1 MKLII
6 TCLCLCLGLC
16 VNAQLPSY
24 VPSSGIIGYWPLDGN
39 ANDISGNGHNGI
51 NNGAIATANRN
62 GTPNACLHF
71 DIDYVEMLNLPL
83 NLQSDFSFSYW
94 QKLNSF
100 LVPNV
105 ILDLNQNK
113 VCNGTPHIW
122 QWGDS
127 VRFGMCST
135 DVGSLSLGGQSQLI
149 NNWVNFTFTHTG
161 GVTKMYKNGTLIFTL
176 NNTWPL
182 TSTAQFTLAN
192 GGNTLGV
199 LHGQPSNIFI
209 DDVGMWNRVLSESEI
224 LGLYQ
229 AISVG
234 VDQVTERKEVIL
246 YPNPSTETVTI
257 KTPETFIGSTFS
269 ISDVTGR
276 ILKQGQLTSTISQ
289 INLTGL
295 NAGIYLISFG
305 REDNETLKIFKN

>member
-1 MKLII
+1 MKLLI
-6 TCLCLCLGLC
+6 TCLCLSFGLQ

-24 VPSSGIIGYWPLDGN
+24 VPASGIIGYWPLDGN

-51 NNGAIATANRN
+51 NNGATASANRN
-62 GTPNACLHF
+62 GTPNACLYF
-71 DIDYVEMLNLPL
+71 DIDYVEVLNLPL

-94 QKLNSF
+94 QKLNGF
-100 LVPNV
+100 LVPDV
-105 ILDLNQNK
+105 IVDLNQNK

-135 DVGSLSLGGQSQLI
+135 DVGSLSLGAQSQLI
-149 NNWVNFTFTHTG
+149 NNWVNFTYTHTG
-161 GVTKMYKNGTLIFTL
+161 GITKMYKNGTLLFTL
-176 NNTWPL
+176 NHTWPL

-199 LHGQPSNIFI
+199 LHGQPSDIYM
-209 DDVGMWNRVLSESEI
+209 DDIGMWNRVLSESEI

-234 VDQVTERKEVIL
+234 VDQVIEKKDVIL
-246 YPNPSTETVTI
+246 YPNPATESVTI
-257 KTPETFIGSTFS
+257 EVPATFTGSSFA
-269 ISDVTGR
+269 ISDLTGR
-276 ILKQGQLTSTISQ
+276 ILKQGQLASTINQ
-289 INLTGL
+289 INLNELSTGV
-295 NAGIYLISFG
+295 YLISFG
-305 REDNETLKIFKN
+305 TENKQTLKIFKN

>member
-1 MKLII
+1 MKLLI
-6 TCLCLCLGLC
+6 TCLCLCLGLQ

-24 VPSSGIIGYWPLDGN
+24 VPASGIIGYWPLDGN

-51 NNGAIATANRN
+51 NNGATASANRN
-62 GTPNACLHF
+62 GTPNACLYF
-71 DIDYVEMLNLPL
+71 DIDYVEVLNLPL

-94 QKLNSF
+94 QKLNGF
-100 LVPNV
+100 LVPDV
-105 ILDLNQNK
+105 IVDLNQNK

-135 DVGSLSLGGQSQLI
+135 DVGSLSLGAQSQLI
-149 NNWVNFTFTHTG
+149 NNWVNFTYTHTG
-161 GVTKMYKNGTLIFTL
+161 GITKMYKNGTLLFTL
-176 NNTWPL
+176 NHTWPL

-199 LHGQPSNIFI
+199 LHGQPSDIYM
-209 DDVGMWNRVLSESEI
+209 DDIGMWNRVLSESEI

-234 VDQVTERKEVIL
+234 VDQVIEKKDVIL
-246 YPNPSTETVTI
+246 YPNPATESVTI
-257 KTPETFIGSTFS
+257 EVPATFTGSSFA
-269 ISDVTGR
+269 ISDLTGR
-276 ILKQGQLTSTISQ
+276 ILKQGQLASTINQ
-289 INLTGL
+289 INLNELSTGV
-295 NAGIYLISFG
+295 YLISFG
-305 REDNETLKIFKN
+305 TENKQTLKIFKN